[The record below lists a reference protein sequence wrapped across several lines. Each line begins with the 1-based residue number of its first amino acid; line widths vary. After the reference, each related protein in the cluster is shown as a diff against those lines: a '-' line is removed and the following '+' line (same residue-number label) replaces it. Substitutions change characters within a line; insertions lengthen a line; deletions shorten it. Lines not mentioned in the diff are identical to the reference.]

1 MKRNKR
7 EHFIVDGYN
16 VVNSWPELIA
26 LRDNLGYARD
36 RLVHILAEYGAY
48 EDYEITIV
56 FDALFTES
64 ERSYEKINERLQI
77 IYTEEG
83 ETADSCIEKLA
94 YDLVRQDKVVH
105 VVTSDGAEQSLILGA
120 GAYRMPSPDLRKAV
134 EKTKRLIREKYT
146 AEHVLPLRRSELGN
160 RIDTET
166 AAKLDKIRKNN
177 Q

>member
-105 VVTSDGAEQSLILGA
+105 VVTSDGVEQSVILGA